1 MTFYHNSFTRQSS
14 MLSMDMQAW
23 PGRTYRYLQVPH
35 VYCFG
40 HGLSYV
46 TFRYAGL
53 LLRQIPSGN
62 DTSTWLAHVDVTNTG
77 EPLLSSSRMAA

>member
-1 MTFYHNSFTRQSS
+1 MTFYHDSFTRQSS

-23 PGRTYRYLQVPH
+23 PGRTYQYLQVPQ

-46 TFRYAGL
+46 TFQYAGL
-53 LLRQIPSGN
+53 LLPQIPSGN
-62 DTSTWLAHVDVTNTG
+62 DTSTWLARVDVTNTG
-77 EPLLSSSRMAA
+77 KPLQISSRMPA

>member
-1 MTFYHNSFTRQSS
+1 MTFYHDSFTRQSS

-35 VYCFG
+35 VYSFG

-46 TFRYAGL
+46 TFQYAGL
-53 LLRQIPSGN
+53 LLRQVSSDN
-62 DTSTWLAHVDVTNTG
+62 NASTWLAQVDVTNTG
-77 EPLLSSSRMAA
+77 EPPQPSSHRAA